1 MTFDIS
7 RQRVDW
13 RRQQSA
19 TIPVVDGGM
28 DTAECGFVHTSQL
41 FLPHIVGH
49 DSAAAALSHH
59 NIHRQLGSSTP
70 RPRRLTSSRCRDG
83 SQNSRNWEN
92 ENTLLL
98 CSFVVKGTGY
108 NAPWAGL
115 SWKLNQPQEIN
126 WHIWNS
132 EHGWIMFQFSV
143 QVFDPKISSSVKVS
157 RKSPRSDIYSV
168 KLYKNISRCTSC
180 NSPTWHV

>member
-49 DSAAAALSHH
+49 DCAAAALSHH

-98 CSFVVKGTGY
+98 CSFVVKGTRY
-108 NAPWAGL
+108 NAPW
-115 SWKLNQPQEIN
+115 
-126 WHIWNS
+126 
-132 EHGWIMFQFSV
+132 
-143 QVFDPKISSSVKVS
+143 
-157 RKSPRSDIYSV
+157 V
-168 KLYKNISRCTSC
+168 KLKIK
-180 NSPTWHV
+180 PTPGNKLTHLEFWAWMDYVSILCPSFLPKKIFLRKKVPCKHWITNAEKSEKWYLLGKIV